1 MDARG
6 APPMDTSAAKAEMAV
21 ISGKQTPTPVS
32 AVSPIS
38 GRWPMYMR
46 STMLYNTLM
55 TCATMA
61 GTASEQ
67 KPADAAAAQVGAAL
81 GGRDVF
87 LLHGLRVPPCF

>member
-1 MDARG
+1 
-6 APPMDTSAAKAEMAV
+6 MDTSAAKAEMAV

-61 GTASEQ
+61 GTASLN
-67 KPADAAAAQVGAAL
+67 KSRPTLPLPRSAPPWAAGMFFCCMV
-81 GGRDVF
+81 
-87 LLHGLRVPPCF
+87 